1 MTDEHEKHG
10 YPVFLPSGRPAPA
23 VMTADEAASFLRL
36 DDGPNPLRTLKFYR
50 DSGQLAGVRL
60 GRRVRYPL
68 PEVLRFLAEKTALS
82 RHNGLVGHNSM
93 RA

>member
-1 MTDEHEKHG
+1 MTTEHEKHG
-10 YPVFLPSGRPAPA
+10 CPVFPDGRPAPA

-36 DDGPNPLRTLKFYR
+36 DGPNPLRTLKFYR
-50 DSGQLAGVRL
+50 DSGQLVGVRL

-68 PEVLRFLAEKTALS
+68 AEVMRFLAEKTALS
-82 RHNGLVGHNSM
+82 RHNGPVGHNSM